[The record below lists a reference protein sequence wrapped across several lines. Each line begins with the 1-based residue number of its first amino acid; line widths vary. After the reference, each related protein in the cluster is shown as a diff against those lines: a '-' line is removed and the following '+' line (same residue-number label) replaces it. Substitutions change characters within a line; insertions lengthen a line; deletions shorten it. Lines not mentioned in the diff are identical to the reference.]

1 MTDLSSLTFE
11 QAFSELET
19 LVQQMESGE
28 QDLERTLALFE
39 RGMALAAHC
48 NDLLDKAELR
58 VRELAPHADVG
69 DADGTIPFEPS
80 AAADD
85 PW

>member
-1 MTDLSSLTFE
+1 MTDPSSLTFE

-48 NDLLDKAELR
+48 NDLLDRAELR
-58 VRELAPHADVG
+58 VRELAPNADVG
-69 DADGTIPFEPS
+69 DADGTVPFEPS

>member
-11 QAFSELET
+11 QAFSELEM
-19 LVQQMESGE
+19 LVQQLESGE

-48 NDLLDKAELR
+48 NKLLDKAELR
-58 VRELAPHADVG
+58 VRQLAPNADVG
-69 DADGTIPFEPS
+69 DADGTIPFEPP
-80 AAADD
+80 AADD